1 MAAVAALPG
10 TQLDPGGA
18 VQADPQADDRV
29 DNGTDDS
36 IGHRG
41 ASTGREPP
49 SVPACAGRAP
59 SPRPPGWCRLRS
71 GRWVCSPARGAER
84 GQGVELGDTVVAGN
98 YLAAYPEPTVQEIWK
113 ALAVNEAFQRVLD
126 DPAAAEALQHPA
138 LKPLL
143 DKPLPEPAGAA
154 GPVGAAPAP
163 ASAVEP
169 DGTPST
175 PHTGVRGRREEW
187 TFDFRFTQPT
197 SGSGDD
203 NRHVHRPRR
212 SDLVPRRRRAAQ
224 RGPRAAHLRRTPRGP
239 RPMSGPSTAANRTA
253 SAVRTGWSPEP

>member
-1 MAAVAALPG
+1 M
-10 TQLDPGGA
+10 
-18 VQADPQADDRV
+18 
-29 DNGTDDS
+29 
-36 IGHRG
+36 
-41 ASTGREPP
+41 
-49 SVPACAGRAP
+49 
-59 SPRPPGWCRLRS
+59 
-71 GRWVCSPARGAER
+71 
-84 GQGVELGDTVVAGN
+84 VAGN

-138 LKPLL
+138 LEPLL

-197 SGSGDD
+197 SGSGDQTGTCTALGAAISFRVVD
-203 NRHVHRPRR
+203 EQPSEAPGLRIFAGLHAAPGRCRG
-212 SDLVPRRRRAAQ
+212 RAPQ
-224 RGPRAAHLRRTPRGP
+224 RT
-239 RPMSGPSTAANRTA
+239 
-253 SAVRTGWSPEP
+253 